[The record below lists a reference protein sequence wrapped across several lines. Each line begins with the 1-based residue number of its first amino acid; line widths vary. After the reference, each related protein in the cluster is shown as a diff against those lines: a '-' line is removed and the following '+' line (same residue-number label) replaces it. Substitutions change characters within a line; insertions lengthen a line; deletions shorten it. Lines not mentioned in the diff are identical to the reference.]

1 MRALQHA
8 VALTVAAILCGCAE
22 MPPRAPVDG
31 QINAVSSHDIRE
43 IRAAAQSSLH
53 QSGSAEPIYSVEIL
67 GSDLAY
73 VWYGKRRVH
82 YDDREEAL
90 VVRRVHDHWRATGEG
105 VVSVSNIP
113 VG

>member
-8 VALTVAAILCGCAE
+8 IALTVAAILCGCAE
-22 MPPRAPVDG
+22 MPPRPTIDG
-31 QINAVSSHDIRE
+31 QIDAVSWHDIGE

-53 QSGSAEPIYSVEIL
+53 QSGSAEPIYSVEIR
-67 GSDLAY
+67 GSDLVY

-90 VVRRVHDHWRATGEG
+90 VVRRVHGHWRATGEG
-105 VVSVSNIP
+105 VVSAPNIP